1 MVEEVQMYLDDA
13 KEKMDSA
20 ITFLDNELSKIRA
33 GKANPRM
40 LEGISV
46 EYYGT
51 NSPLHQV
58 ASITSPDAKTI
69 NIQPWDRNV
78 LPIIEKAI
86 LIANIGVTPMNNGE
100 IIRLIIP
107 PLTEERRKTIVKQVK
122 NEGENTKI
130 VVRNVR
136 RETNDELKKLKK
148 DGISEDE
155 IKVAE
160 DDVQKK
166 TDNYIKKIDEIINK
180 KEADVMK
187 V

>member
-1 MVEEVQMYLDDA
+1 MVEEVQIYLDDA
-13 KEKMDSA
+13 KEKMDNS
-20 ITFLDNELSKIRA
+20 INFLDNELSKMRA
-33 GKANPRM
+33 GKASPRM

-51 NSPLHQV
+51 ISPIHQV

-86 LIANIGVTPMNNGE
+86 LVANIGVTPMNNGE

-107 PLTEERRKTIVKQVK
+107 PLTEERRKSIVKQVK
-122 NEGENTKI
+122 NEGENSKI
-130 VVRNVR
+130 VIRNIR
-136 RETNDELKKLKK
+136 RDTNDELKKLKK
-148 DGISEDE
+148 DGVSEDE
-155 IKVAE
+155 IKDAE
-160 DDVQKK
+160 DLVQKM
-166 TDNYIKKIDEIINK
+166 TDNFIKKIDEIISK
-180 KEADVMK
+180 KEAEVMK

>member
-1 MVEEVQMYLDDA
+1 MIEEVQMYLDDS
-13 KEKMDSA
+13 KEKMDNS
-20 ITFLDNELSKIRA
+20 INFLDNELSKIRA

-86 LIANIGVTPMNNGE
+86 LVANIGVTPMNNGE

-107 PLTEERRKTIVKQVK
+107 PLTEERRKNIVKQVK

-148 DGISEDE
+148 DGVSEDE
-155 IKVAE
+155 IKIAE
-160 DDVQKK
+160 DEVQKM
-166 TDNYIKKIDEIINK
+166 TDSFIKRIDEIISK